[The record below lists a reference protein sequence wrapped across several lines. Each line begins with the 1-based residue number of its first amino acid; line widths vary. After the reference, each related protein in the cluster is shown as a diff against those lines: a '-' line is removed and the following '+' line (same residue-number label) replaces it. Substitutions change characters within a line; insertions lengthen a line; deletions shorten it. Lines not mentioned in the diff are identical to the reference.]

1 MHRSPRGSSLCSR
14 AAKPKSGRAA
24 KRRTNGDE
32 QTAAARQQRRR
43 CFSRP
48 TLFFQEQIQAPK
60 NGSIAR
66 FQGLGC
72 YQSESGFRPAARL
85 WVFGFQWRAPA
96 CAVCCAS
103 NPMARSEI
111 RLKRQ
116 RHFGARI
123 AACRSGLR
131 TLSNRAAKP
140 KSCCANKRQRT
151 NGSGQMAA
159 VAALWISLLALR
171 FQERIQG
178 PKNAPIAR
186 FLGFSCYQ
194 TRSEFRP
201 AARLAALACC
211 LWFFSGSAPVR
222 VASCFHGPDDKAPEP
237 VHTRCAALG
246 LAPGAP
252 FSEAN
257 SRPQNTPHRTV

>member
-131 TLSNRAAKP
+131 TLSNRTAKP
-140 KSCCANKRQRT
+140 KPGCA
-151 NGSGQMAA
+151 
-159 VAALWISLLALR
+159 
-171 FQERIQG
+171 
-178 PKNAPIAR
+178 
-186 FLGFSCYQ
+186 
-194 TRSEFRP
+194 
-201 AARLAALACC
+201 
-211 LWFFSGSAPVR
+211 
-222 VASCFHGPDDKAPEP
+222 DK
-237 VHTRCAALG
+237 
-246 LAPGAP
+246 
-252 FSEAN
+252 
-257 SRPQNTPHRTV
+257 